1 MEYALVWKFHNFCGW
16 PADITCLKLCF
27 GPSTGSE
34 IRMFKGFKENWSKR
48 IHHQP
53 EQRDGAVLPA
63 SDVLKQLI
71 SG

>member
-1 MEYALVWKFHNFCGW
+1 
-16 PADITCLKLCF
+16 
-27 GPSTGSE
+27 
-34 IRMFKGFKENWSKR
+34 MFKGFKENWSKR